1 MTHPFPPPPIQPFER
16 LNTFDGLMINAD
28 RWKRAHEYHRQRQNV
43 HYQSLNQPGI
53 VCGLGVRVIPAPAQ
67 GKSRDRDKRWIQVQP
82 GIAIDLRGNLIV
94 VPKPFDY
101 HIDTELKEAD
111 PITVYLVSSYRDP
124 DELQRVRSGE
134 TVQETYRLEETTRPP
149 RDLEVELCRILL
161 QPGPVTLTQPDD
173 VFFPGYNQLDLRY
186 RIQAQARPQ
195 ALVRVAQVNRDDP
208 DSTRN
213 FFNLAYLL
221 QSIEALYPSLKGME
235 EVGQVMLEEGADSLS
250 LYDVLYLTGRQ
261 KLELNTAEL
270 EALRGYLETGGVLLV
285 DCLPDSSELNDSV
298 KQLAQQFG
306 HPLQPLTSM
315 RHHPIR
321 TRPFLFAAL
330 PLVHQQPI
338 QISSGGGIVLV
349 SGDVAS
355 SWGLDESLST
365 SRVML
370 RTAQELGT
378 NLLHYA
384 WRRRQLTGLQQAD
397 HSGQW

>member
-16 LNTFDGLMINAD
+16 LNAFDGLMINAD

-67 GKSRDRDKRWIQVQP
+67 GKSRDRDQRWIQIQP

-111 PITVYLVSSYRDP
+111 PITAYLVTSYRDP

-134 TVQETYRLEETTRPP
+134 TVQETYRLEETTHPP
-149 RDLEVELCRILL
+149 RELEVELCRILL
-161 QPGPVTLTQPDD
+161 QPGPVALTQPDD
-173 VFFPGYNQLDLRY
+173 VFFPGYNQLDLRH
-186 RIQAQARPQ
+186 RIQVQARPQ

-213 FFNLAYLL
+213 FFNLTYLL

-235 EVGQVMLEEGADSLS
+235 EVGQVALEEGIESLS

-261 KLELNTAEL
+261 KLELNTGEL

-285 DCLPDSSELNDSV
+285 DCLPDGNELNDSV
-298 KQLAQQFG
+298 QQLAQQFG
-306 HPLQPLTSM
+306 HLLQPLSSM

-338 QISSGGGIVLV
+338 QILSGGGIVLV
-349 SGDVAS
+349 TGDVAS
-355 SWGLDESLST
+355 SWGLDESLTT
-365 SRVML
+365 SRVIL
-370 RTAQELGT
+370 RTAHELGT

-397 HSGQW
+397 SLGQW

>member
-16 LNTFDGLMINAD
+16 LNAFDGLMINAD

-67 GKSRDRDKRWIQVQP
+67 GKSRDRDQRWIQIQP

-111 PITVYLVSSYRDP
+111 PITVYLVTSYRDP

-134 TVQETYRLEETTRPP
+134 TVQETYRLEETTHPP
-149 RDLEVELCRILL
+149 RELEVELCRILL

-186 RIQAQARPQ
+186 RIQVQARPQ

-213 FFNLAYLL
+213 FFNLTYLL

-235 EVGQVMLEEGADSLS
+235 EVGQVALEEGIESLS

-261 KLELNTAEL
+261 KLELNTGEL

-285 DCLPDSSELNDSV
+285 DCLPDGNELNDSV
-298 KQLAQQFG
+298 QQLAQQFG
-306 HPLQPLTSM
+306 HLLQPLSSM

-338 QISSGGGIVLV
+338 QILSGGGIVLV
-349 SGDVAS
+349 TGDVAS
-355 SWGLDESLST
+355 SWGLDESLTT
-365 SRVML
+365 SRVIL
-370 RTAQELGT
+370 RTAHELGT

-397 HSGQW
+397 SLGQW